1 MFNDEHYNDQ
11 LIDISKFIA
20 DNPKLQRNNN
30 EEWTEK
36 GILSFTGA
44 INCGQLK
51 NLDFDSQ
58 CFIEAATLSFK

>member
-30 EEWTEK
+30 EE
-36 GILSFTGA
+36 
-44 INCGQLK
+44 
-51 NLDFDSQ
+51 
-58 CFIEAATLSFK
+58 